1 MVTGNE
7 LLTHYLMP
15 DLFLRGCLNIFYLVH
30 MHSFTASIQKF
41 NEQGEK
47 TGWTYIV
54 VPDAVTKKLNPGV
67 KKSYRVKGK
76 LDDFKIEKTALIPMG
91 KGDFILPI
99 NATIRKATGKR
110 FGASL
115 KVQLELD
122 HNPILPPAV
131 LMECLADEPEALKH
145 FNSLPQGH
153 RNYFTKWIESA
164 KTEPTKTKRIA
175 MVIKTMVRK
184 MDFGAML
191 RDERKMLGR

>member
-1 MVTGNE
+1 M
-7 LLTHYLMP
+7 
-15 DLFLRGCLNIFYLVH
+15 I
-30 MHSFTASIQKF
+30 SFTSAIQKF
-41 NEQGEK
+41 SKQGEK

-54 VPDAVTKKLNPGV
+54 VPDKIAKKLNPGV

-76 LDDFKIEKTALIPMG
+76 LDEHSIEKTALIPMG
-91 KGDFILPI
+91 EGDFILPI
-99 NATIRKATGKR
+99 NAAIRKATGKR
-110 FGASL
+110 FGATL

-122 HNPILPPAV
+122 ESPILPPAE
-131 LMECLADEPEALKH
+131 LLECLQDEPEALKH

-175 MVIKTMVRK
+175 LVIKTMVRK

-191 RDERKMLGR
+191 REERDERRMLGK